1 MATGE
6 WLLASCRS
14 FYCHRRTHRCP
25 ASLPEF
31 FDQYTS
37 LTKREPGSSFNQQ
50 NLAISYSR
58 LGSTH
63 SALGNL
69 EQALGFFEERSR
81 LGKELYDAYPNNVSF
96 KNGLAISYI
105 KLGSV
110 YEKME
115 KNNKAVEYYRLSAE
129 LLSELAHSF
138 PQYVEF
144 KNNQAWVQKKFCFE
158 PAEELRPLSW
168 QNGLTLSDV

>member
-1 MATGE
+1 
-6 WLLASCRS
+6 
-14 FYCHRRTHRCP
+14 
-25 ASLPEF
+25 
-31 FDQYTS
+31 
-37 LTKREPGSSFNQQ
+37 
-50 NLAISYSR
+50 
-58 LGSTH
+58 
-63 SALGNL
+63 
-69 EQALGFFEERSR
+69 LGFFEERSR

-144 KNNQAWVQKKFCFE
+144 KNNQAWVQKK
-158 PAEELRPLSW
+158 LSAK
-168 QNGLTLSDV
+168 